1 MMLLN
6 QKELEN
12 KNQWKNAGIRIPK
25 FDRVSVTK
33 QTKAA
38 PTWLHLG
45 PGNIFRAFPA
55 MLMQKLLDAGQTDTG
70 IVVAE
75 GYDYEIVDIMKQQN
89 DNLSL
94 LVTLKT
100 DGNIEKTVVGSI
112 TESLKIARE
121 VEEDYQRL
129 VEIFENPSL
138 QMVSFTITEK
148 GYSLT
153 DSRGN
158 YGQQILDDFSKG
170 PEAAE
175 SYVGKVAALLHRRFL
190 AEEMPVAFV
199 SMDNMSHNGEVLHG
213 AIQTFASKWEEN
225 GLVTP
230 EFVAYVNNPKKVAFP
245 WSMIDKITPRPDENV
260 AQILREDGFE
270 EVEYKITQKNTY
282 TAAFV
287 NAEETEYLVIED
299 TFPNGRP
306 PLEKAGV
313 IFTDRHTVNQVETMK
328 VTTCL
333 NPIHTALAIFGCLL
347 GYESISEEMKNP
359 LLQKLAEK
367 VGYQEGL
374 PVVVD
379 PGIINPKKFI
389 DEVIGVRLPNP
400 FIPDTP
406 QRIATDTSQKL
417 AIRFGK
423 TIESYRD
430 SDTYQVE
437 SLQAIPFVLAGWLR
451 YLMGVDDAGKTFEK
465 SSDPRMEEVSAF
477 VADIKIGDKNIDRS
491 ALEVLLKDKTI
502 FGVDLTEVKMSDK
515 VLDLFVAMIASE
527 GAVEETL
534 AMVVQ

>member
-1 MMLLN
+1 MLLN
-6 QKELEN
+6 QQELEN
-12 KNQWKNAGIRIPK
+12 KEQWTEAGIRVPT
-25 FDRVSVTK
+25 FDRGAVK
-33 QTKAA
+33 RQTEMA

-55 MLMQKLLDAGQTDTG
+55 MLMQKLLDTNQVDTG

-112 TESLKIARE
+112 MESLKIDRE
-121 VEEDYQRL
+121 SKEDYQRL
-129 VEIFENPSL
+129 GAIFENKTL

-158 YGQQILDDFSKG
+158 YGQQIVEDFTNG
-170 PEAAE
+170 PEVAE
-175 SYVGKVAALLHRRFL
+175 SYIGKVAALLHCRFL
-190 AEEMPVAFV
+190 AGQLPIAFV
-199 SMDNMSHNGEVLHG
+199 SMDNMSHNGDVLKS
-213 AIQTFASKWEEN
+213 AIHTFASNWQEN

-230 EFVAYVNNPKKVAFP
+230 EFVAYVNDPEKVSFP
-245 WSMIDKITPRPDENV
+245 WSMIDKITPRPDETV
-260 AQILREDGFE
+260 AQMLRKDGFE
-270 EVEYKITQKNTY
+270 EVDYKITQKNTY

-299 TFPNGRP
+299 AFPNGRP
-306 PLEKAGV
+306 PLDKVGV

-347 GYESISEEMKNP
+347 GYERISDEMKNP
-359 LLQKLAEK
+359 LLKKLAEK

-379 PGIINPKKFI
+379 PGIINPKEFI
-389 DEVIGVRLPNP
+389 DEVVGVRLPNP

-423 TIESYRD
+423 TIESYLN
-430 SDTYQVE
+430 SDTYDVA
-437 SLQAIPFVLAGWLR
+437 SLEAIPFVLAGWLR
-451 YLMGVDDAGKTFEK
+451 YLLGVDDTGKVFEK
-465 SSDPRMEEVSAF
+465 SSDPRMTEVSAF
-477 VADIKIGDKNIDRS
+477 VKDIKIGDTTIDRLNLG
-491 ALEVLLKDKTI
+491 ALLKDKTI
-502 FGVDLTEVKMSDK
+502 FGVDLVAVNMADK
-515 VLDLFVAMIASE
+515 VLDLFEEMIASE
-527 GAVEETL
+527 GAVEKTL
-534 AMVVQ
+534 RKIVE

>member
-1 MMLLN
+1 MLLN
-6 QKELEN
+6 QQELEN
-12 KNQWKNAGIRIPK
+12 KVQWAEADIRLPT
-25 FDRVSVTK
+25 FDRAAVK
-33 QTKAA
+33 RQTETA

-55 MLMQKLLDAGQTDTG
+55 MLMQKLLDLKQVDTG

-100 DGNIEKTVVGSI
+100 DGNIEKSVVGSI
-112 TESLKIARE
+112 MESLKIDRE
-121 VEEDYQRL
+121 SKEDYQRL
-129 VEIFENPSL
+129 IAIFENRTL

-158 YGQQILDDFSKG
+158 YGQQIVEDFTNG
-170 PEAAE
+170 PEVAE
-175 SYVGKVAALLHRRFL
+175 SYIGKVAALLHYRFL
-190 AEEMPVAFV
+190 AGQLPLAFV
-199 SMDNMSHNGEVLHG
+199 SMDNMSHNGDILKS
-213 AIQTFASKWEEN
+213 AIHTFASKWEEN

-230 EFVAYVNNPKKVAFP
+230 EFVAYVNDPEKVSFP
-245 WSMIDKITPRPDENV
+245 WSMIDKITPRPDETV
-260 AQILREDGFE
+260 AQMLRKDGFE
-270 EVEYKITQKNTY
+270 EVDYKITQKNTY

-299 TFPNGRP
+299 AFPNGRP
-306 PLEKAGV
+306 PLDKVGV

-347 GYESISEEMKNP
+347 GYERISDEMKNP
-359 LLQKLAEK
+359 LLKKLAEK

-379 PGIINPKKFI
+379 PGIINPKEFI
-389 DEVIGVRLPNP
+389 DEVVGVRLPNP

-423 TIESYRD
+423 TIESYLN
-430 SDTYQVE
+430 SDTYDVA
-437 SLQAIPFVLAGWLR
+437 SLEAIPFVLAGWLR
-451 YLMGVDDAGKTFEK
+451 YLLGVDDTGKVFEK
-465 SSDPRMEEVSAF
+465 SSDPRMTEVSAF
-477 VADIKIGDKNIDRS
+477 VKDIKIGDTTIDRLILG
-491 ALEVLLKDKTI
+491 ALLKDKTI
-502 FGVDLTEVKMSDK
+502 FGVDLVAVNMADK
-515 VLDLFVAMIASE
+515 VLDLFEEMIASE
-527 GAVEETL
+527 GAVEKTL
-534 AMVVQ
+534 RKIVE